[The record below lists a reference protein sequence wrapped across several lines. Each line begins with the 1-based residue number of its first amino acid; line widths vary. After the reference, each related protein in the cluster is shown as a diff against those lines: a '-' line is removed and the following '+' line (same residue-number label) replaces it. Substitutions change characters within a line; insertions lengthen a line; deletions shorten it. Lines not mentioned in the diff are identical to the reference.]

1 MAAKADIQ
9 GGTATRVTIGIGTA
23 KQPADLIPLSRSS
36 YSNVTARNGRKTVP
50 HVTEEAHSLAG

>member
-23 KQPADLIPLSRSS
+23 KQPVDLIPLSRSS
-36 YSNVTARNGRKTVP
+36 Y
-50 HVTEEAHSLAG
+50 